1 MRKPA
6 IAAKNQHSSRIK
18 SHRPWVQRTGPPLS
32 PASILLVAILVFVV
46 ALMALASSACTK
58 QSAVG
63 TQSDDFTVGP
73 SPSLKVETL
82 GGRIEVT
89 AGSDNVISVR
99 AEFRDVRRIDYSAT
113 QSGNEVVVTA
123 EKIGKWWFPA
133 GNTKADIYVTV
144 PASTELTLET
154 TDGTI
159 EVRGT
164 TAGGMLETTN
174 GDIVLEDV
182 KGDFDASTTN
192 GSVDVDTIEG
202 SALIKTSNGSV
213 TVSEARGA
221 FNLKTTNGTLAFSGE
236 LTPGGSSRLVT
247 TNGNVEVELTGT
259 LSISIEALTTNGEVK
274 HPDVPILTTMAKT
287 SHVVGTIGSGEAS
300 LYIETTNGDVI
311 IE

>member
-1 MRKPA
+1 MSKPT
-6 IAAKNQHSSRIK
+6 IAPENQVSTRNTTQK
-18 SHRPWVQRTGPPLS
+18 PWVQRTGFPLS
-32 PASILLVAILVFVV
+32 PVSILLIATLVFAAAV
-46 ALMALASSACTK
+46 MALASTGCTT

-63 TQSDDFTVGP
+63 TQSDDFNVGP

-99 AEFRDVRRIDYSAT
+99 AELRDIRRIDYEAV
-113 QSGNEVVVTA
+113 QSGNEVIVTA

-144 PASTELTLET
+144 PANTKVTLET
-154 TDGTI
+154 TDGAI

-164 TAGGMLETTN
+164 TAGGILETTN
-174 GDIVLEDV
+174 GAIVLENV

-192 GSVDVDTIEG
+192 GAVDIDTIEG
-202 SALIKTSNGSV
+202 SALVKTSNGRV
-213 TVSEARGA
+213 TVQNAKGA
-221 FNLKTTNGTLAFSGE
+221 FNLKTTNGNVTFSGE

-247 TNGNVEVELTGT
+247 TNGRIEVELAGAPSV
-259 LSISIEALTTNGEVK
+259 SIDASTSNGEVK

-287 SHVVGTIGSGEAS
+287 SHVVGTIGDGEAD